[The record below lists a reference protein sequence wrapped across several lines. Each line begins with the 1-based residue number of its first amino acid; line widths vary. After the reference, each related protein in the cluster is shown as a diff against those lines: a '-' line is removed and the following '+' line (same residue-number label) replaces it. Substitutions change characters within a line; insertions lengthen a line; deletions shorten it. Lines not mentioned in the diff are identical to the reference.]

1 MLREA
6 RETIADKDTELE
18 DKKEEIMLLRHEKEE
33 LSAEN
38 QVRLC
43 VLCPRISHF
52 GF

>member
-6 RETIADKDTELE
+6 RETIADKETELE
-18 DKKEEIMLLRHEKEE
+18 NKEEEIMLLRHEKEE

-38 QVRLC
+38 QVRLRERC
-43 VLCPRISHF
+43 IESHF